1 MFRYVLKRI
10 LIFIPTL
17 FVISLL
23 TFVLSVNVPGDPVEQ
38 MLGGGANAAEMGQ
51 SSSRLASE
59 KAYIEKR
66 KELGLNLPVFYFS
79 LSSLAKPD
87 TLYKVY
93 KKSHKENLED
103 LIQMYGNW
111 SEIETYYHATQNL
124 EEAVLNLKTDS
135 ANAEAKIGLRDHI
148 FVLYNQSNEGRVQN
162 SLNVIADIF
171 NAYPSVVGILPQFE
185 KVADA
190 FQQMRTNATAYKNYI
205 PAFHFYGTQNQYH
218 QWISKFVVGDFGISY
233 QDGRPVKEAVWQAT
247 SKTLMISILSIILT
261 YLIAVPI
268 GVWSAKNRN
277 STGDQIVTTTLF
289 ILYSLPSFWVATLLI
304 TFLGGGDFFE
314 WFPTYGLGN
323 DYDSFLTKAHHL
335 VLPLFC
341 WTYAGLAF
349 VSRQMRGAM
358 INSLS
363 QDYVRTSRAKGV
375 SERLVLWKHAFKN
388 SLLPIITL
396 FASVFPMA
404 ISGSIVLEIIFSIP
418 GMGKLAFDALNA
430 RNYPMV
436 YTVVMFSAIV
446 TMLGYLV
453 ADICYA
459 LVDPRISY
467 SNKKS

>member
-1 MFRYVLKRI
+1 M
-10 LIFIPTL
+10 
-17 FVISLL
+17 
-23 TFVLSVNVPGDPVEQ
+23 SVNVPGDPVEQ
-38 MLGGGANAAEMGQ
+38 MLGGGINAAEMGQ

-79 LSSLAKPD
+79 LSSVAEPD
-87 TLYKVY
+87 TLYRVY
-93 KKSHKENLED
+93 KKSHKENLD
-103 LIQMYGNW
+103 HLIQMYGNW
-111 SEIETYYHATQNL
+111 SQIQAYYHATQNL
-124 EEAVLNLKTDS
+124 ENAVLELKTDS
-135 ANAEAKIGLRDHI
+135 SNAEAKIGLRDQI
-148 FVLYNQSNEGRVQN
+148 FVLYNQSNSSRIQN
-162 SLNVIADIF
+162 SLNVISDVFKKTPSIANIYPQYEAVSL
-171 NAYPSVVGILPQFE
+171 AYQ
-185 KVADA
+185 DMTT
-190 FQQMRTNATAYKNYI
+190 QATTYKNYI
-205 PAFHFYGTQNQYH
+205 PTFHFYGTKNQYH
-218 QWISKFVVGDFGISY
+218 QWVTKFLVGDFGISY
-233 QDGRPVKEAVWQAT
+233 QDGRPVKDAVWQAT
-247 SKTLMISILSIILT
+247 GKTMMISILSIILT

-268 GVWSAKNRN
+268 GVWSAKNKN
-277 STGDQIVTTTLF
+277 STSDQIVTTALF

-304 TFLGGGDFFE
+304 TFFGGGDFFE

-323 DYDSFLTKAHHL
+323 DYDSLLIKAHHL

-375 SERLVLWKHAFKN
+375 SERMVLWKHAFKN

-418 GMGKLAFDALNA
+418 GMGKLAFDVLNA

-436 YTVVMFSAIV
+436 YTVVMFSAVV